1 MANRTGADGA
11 DSSSDAITRAAAL
24 EREDFT
30 QAVIQFEKK
39 SHAVV
44 QSSLF
49 QPITS
54 AFDGAQFGDLTRV
67 PIEVMST
74 ICSMLDAKSVFR
86 FSHVNRRARETM
98 ATVPSFKRVRDYGSE
113 ALRAVLKTGFGSHLS
128 VADIDRAL
136 TSSECVVCK
145 EFGCFF
151 FIPLAARCCF
161 ECLRCEDELG
171 AIKLSD
177 LQYIAERSAAELRKA
192 VPVLRTLPGTYRDVY
207 LRTVAKPRRRRIDIV
222 SEKTGLAYAVAQGKV
237 DVPDLR
243 LNCEMVDCYRF
254 MAATRLPY
262 FDTDAGVADAGLCCR
277 GCHEARQTA
286 AVATWTSDFKVRQK
300 MFLKPK
306 FLEHF
311 VSCAAAQECHLSARS

>member
-11 DSSSDAITRAAAL
+11 DSSSDAIIRAAAL
-24 EREDFT
+24 ERDDFT
-30 QAVIQFEKK
+30 QAVIQFEKRY
-39 SHAVV
+39 HVAV

-54 AFDGAQFGDLTRV
+54 ASDGAQFGDLTRV

-74 ICSMLDAKSVFR
+74 ICSMLDAKSAFQ
-86 FSHVNRRARETM
+86 FSHVSRRARETT
-98 ATVPSFKRVRDYGSE
+98 ATVPAFSRVRAYGSE

-177 LQYIAERSAAELRKA
+177 LQYIMERSAAELKKA

-207 LRTVAKPRRRRIDIV
+207 LRTVAKPRRRRMDIL
-222 SEKTGLAYAVAQGKV
+222 SEKTGLAYAVAQGEV
-237 DVPDLR
+237 DAPDLR

-254 MAATRLPY
+254 MAATRLPF
-262 FDTDAGVADAGLCCR
+262 FDTGTGVADAGLCCR
-277 GCHEARQTA
+277 GCREARQTA

-300 MFLKPK
+300 MFLEPK

-311 VSCAAAQECHLSARS
+311 ASCTAAQECCRSARS

>member
-1 MANRTGADGA
+1 MADRIGAGGADA
-11 DSSSDAITRAAAL
+11 SEDAIIRAAAL
-24 EREDFT
+24 ERDDFT

-54 AFDGAQFGDLTRV
+54 TSDGAQFGDLTPV
-67 PIEVMST
+67 PIEIMST
-74 ICSMLDAKSVFR
+74 ICSMLDAKSAFQ
-86 FSHVNRRARETM
+86 FSHVSRRARETT
-98 ATVPSFKRVRDYGSE
+98 ATVPAFKRVRDYGSE
-113 ALRAVLKTGFGSHLS
+113 AMRAVLKTGFAPHLS

-145 EFGCFF
+145 DFGCFF

-177 LQYIAERSAAELRKA
+177 LQYISERSAAELKKA

-207 LRTVAKPRRRRIDIV
+207 LRTVAKPRRRRMDIV
-222 SEKTGLAYAVAQGKV
+222 SEKTGLAYAVAQGEV
-237 DVPDLR
+237 DAPDLR

-254 MAATRLPY
+254 MAATRLPF
-262 FDTDAGVADAGLCCR
+262 FDIDTGVADAGLCCR

-311 VSCAAAQECHLSARS
+311 SNCAAAQECYRSTSS